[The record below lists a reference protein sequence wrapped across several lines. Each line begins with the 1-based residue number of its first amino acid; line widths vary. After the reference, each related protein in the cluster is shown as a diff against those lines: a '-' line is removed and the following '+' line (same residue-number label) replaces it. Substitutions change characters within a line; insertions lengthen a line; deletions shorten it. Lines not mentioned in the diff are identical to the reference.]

1 MSLPIID
8 FSSPNRLATAKVLTE
23 AMETVGF
30 VYLDN
35 VPGFNKED
43 ILCTEQEIF
52 NLLIA
57 LDTSKASGP
66 DGISGKKA
74 QRNCYIYCT
83 SPNRA
88 FQSIDLSLTCG
99 RIPSKWH
106 GNCHLL
112 SQSLSHQVMQT
123 IPQIKGQ

>member
-43 ILCTEQEIF
+43 ILCTEQEIL

-66 DGISGKKA
+66 DGISGKMLKGTA
-74 QRNCYIYCT
+74 ISIVPVLTEFFNLSICHSHVGEFLQSGMEIVICC
-83 SPNRA
+83 PN
-88 FQSIDLSLTCG
+88 
-99 RIPSKWH
+99 P
-106 GNCHLL
+106 
-112 SQSLSHQVMQT
+112 
-123 IPQIKGQ
+123 